1 MSRIRVPYTGIT
13 TQRQTQQSLTDK
25 QLGLVAK
32 LAEDCDAWEK
42 MQQWADSEELPP
54 SSSRRRTGQEFVA
67 GKFNSSIETELA
79 SEAGARKEGENR
91 GMAAFR
97 EQLPAFDMREELLTA
112 VRGHQVVVVSGET
125 GCGKT
130 TQVRIFVLWW
140 FVDYVLKACACCPVT
155 TFGQV
160 PQYLL
165 DEAVRS
171 GSGSKVMN

>member
-42 MQQWADSEELPP
+42 MQQGADSEELPP
-54 SSSRRRTGQEFVA
+54 TGSRRRTGQEFVA
-67 GKFNSSIETELA
+67 GKFNSSIEADLA
-79 SEAGARKEGENR
+79 REAAGCDEGENK

-97 EQLPAFDMREELLTA
+97 QQLPAFEMREELLSA
-112 VRGHQVVVVSGET
+112 VRRHQVVVVSGET

-130 TQVRIFVLWW
+130 TQVTLIVKK
-140 FVDYVLKACACCPVT
+140 LK
-155 TFGQV
+155 
-160 PQYLL
+160 
-165 DEAVRS
+165 
-171 GSGSKVMN
+171 

>member
-1 MSRIRVPYTGIT
+1 MQILVGRMSRIRVPYTGIT

-32 LAEDCDAWEK
+32 FAEDCDAWEK
-42 MQQWADSEELPP
+42 RQQGADSEELPP
-54 SSSRRRTGQEFVA
+54 TGSRRRTGQEFVA

-79 SEAGARKEGENR
+79 SEAGVRKEGENR

-97 EQLPAFDMREELLTA
+97 EQLPAFDMREELLAA

-130 TQVRIFVLWW
+130 TQVRIW
-140 FVDYVLKACACCPVT
+140 FCGL
-155 TFGQV
+155 
-160 PQYLL
+160 
-165 DEAVRS
+165 
-171 GSGSKVMN
+171 

>member
-42 MQQWADSEELPP
+42 RQQGADSEELPP
-54 SSSRRRTGQEFVA
+54 TGSRRRTGQEFVA
-67 GKFNSSIETELA
+67 GKFNSSIEADLA
-79 SEAGARKEGENR
+79 REAAGCDEGENK

-97 EQLPAFDMREELLTA
+97 QQLPAFEMREELLSA
-112 VRGHQVVVVSGET
+112 VRRHQVVVVSGET

-130 TQVRIFVLWW
+130 TQVTLIVKK
-140 FVDYVLKACACCPVT
+140 LK
-155 TFGQV
+155 
-160 PQYLL
+160 
-165 DEAVRS
+165 
-171 GSGSKVMN
+171 